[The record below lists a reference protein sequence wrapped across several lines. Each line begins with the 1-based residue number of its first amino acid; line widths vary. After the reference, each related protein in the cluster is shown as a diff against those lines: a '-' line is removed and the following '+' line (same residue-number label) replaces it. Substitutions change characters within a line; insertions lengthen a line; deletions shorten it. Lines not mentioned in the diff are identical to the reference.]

1 MVLARLLPPDH
12 PLLRDPEGVP
22 YILSR
27 STNGSPDVGGV
38 YVRLF
43 PAAETVSAEEIV
55 SVNGV
60 GDTFL
65 GVLVAGL
72 AKGLDYDERVIQVA
86 QKAAV
91 LTLKSSE
98 AVSPDVRDLSAELGR
113 I

>member
-1 MVLARLLPPDH
+1 M
-12 PLLRDPEGVP
+12 
-22 YILSR
+22 
-27 STNGSPDVGGV
+27 
-38 YVRLF
+38 RLF
-43 PAAETVSAEEIV
+43 PAAETVHAEEIV

-72 AKGLDYDERVIQVA
+72 AKGLDYDESLIRIA

-98 AVSPDVRDLSAELGR
+98 AVSPDVRDLAAELERIGR
-113 I
+113 MRSVSVK